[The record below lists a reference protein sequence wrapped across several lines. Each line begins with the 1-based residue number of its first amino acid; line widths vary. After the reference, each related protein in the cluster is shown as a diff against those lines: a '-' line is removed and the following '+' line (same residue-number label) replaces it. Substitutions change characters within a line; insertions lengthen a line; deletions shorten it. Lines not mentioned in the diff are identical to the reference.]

1 MEEQL
6 QRSFIFQISRVTLD
20 TKLMLV
26 NGSLQ
31 QVRQNTLFDGSL
43 MLPAILISDPCTQV
57 AFQTENDT
65 STVEHAATA
74 SAADAYA
81 SLVKGKYLL

>member
-20 TKLMLV
+20 T
-26 NGSLQ
+26 
-31 QVRQNTLFDGSL
+31 NTLFDGSL